1 MHSDAE
7 DRKRKKRRIRT
18 MNAVNVVELF
28 LVVLSF
34 SAVCQGSD
42 DDISVS
48 CDDVTGSVGK
58 EVNLS
63 CSVSLKITDC
73 CITKYKFLYPEI
85 YNDSSVCQDVSVNS
99 CEQRD
104 SFTCRYTPTTAMKEQ
119 FRFFA
124 STTCG
129 TKRTE
134 FTLDTGISVS
144 CDDVTVSVGKEV
156 NLTCSVSL
164 KNTNCCVTKY
174 KFQYPEIFND
184 SSICRQ
190 NVSVNPC
197 EQRNSFTCRYTPT
210 TEMKE
215 QFRFF
220 VQTQCGTGKAEIFT
234 LNTGRVDAVNPAPRF
249 KGTVITVV
257 VFGFIII
264 IIFIIMMPFI
274 RQTKP
279 NFTNLCRRQN
289 WMFLRV
295 RHDEDNNRPED
306 VIL

>member
-1 MHSDAE
+1 MGKSP
-7 DRKRKKRRIRT
+7 KST
-18 MNAVNVVELF
+18 MNTVFAVQLF
-28 LVVLSF
+28 ILVWAF
-34 SAVCQGSD
+34 TAVCQD
-42 DDISVS
+42 DEHISVS
-48 CDDVTGSVGK
+48 CYDVTGSVRK

-63 CSVSLKITDC
+63 CSVSLKINEC
-73 CITKYKFLYPEI
+73 CI
-85 YNDSSVCQDVSVNS
+85 
-99 CEQRD
+99 
-104 SFTCRYTPTTAMKEQ
+104 
-119 FRFFA
+119 
-124 STTCG
+124 
-129 TKRTE
+129 
-134 FTLDTGISVS
+134 
-144 CDDVTVSVGKEV
+144 
-156 NLTCSVSL
+156 
-164 KNTNCCVTKY
+164 TKY

-190 NVSVNPC
+190 DVSVNSC

-220 VQTQCGTGKAEIFT
+220 VQTTCGTGKEVIFT
-234 LNTGRVDAVNPAPRF
+234 LNTVSPLGSPPPEKPRF

-264 IIFIIMMPFI
+264 IFIIIMMPFI

-279 NFTNLCRRQN
+279 NFTKLCRCQN

-306 VIL
+306 VI